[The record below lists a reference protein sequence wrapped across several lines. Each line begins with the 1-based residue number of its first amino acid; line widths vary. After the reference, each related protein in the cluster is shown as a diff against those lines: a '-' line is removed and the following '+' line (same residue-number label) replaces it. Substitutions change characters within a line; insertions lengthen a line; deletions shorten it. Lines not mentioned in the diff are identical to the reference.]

1 MKITSDIP
9 SDWKDLQNKVC
20 KFLNEAGYESE
31 SPKTIKTVRG
41 DVEVDVFSISN
52 DELIK
57 QFICECKFWNTPVPK
72 EKIHAFRTVVHD
84 SGSMVGIFISKN
96 GYQSGAYEAAYCS
109 NVLLK
114 DWDGFI
120 KLIEDK
126 WLKRRYMKLLQ
137 HLYPLSVYTDPFDV
151 PIELLSDVELK
162 KYKELN
168 EKTVGDYL
176 LCRSLKLK
184 KIKED
189 VIEIDGKIFKS
200 YDKLFEHF
208 ERNLIPK
215 IKEYEEIF
223 KNNPIEKWKIDYG
236 IVEYSYD
243 DI

>member
-1 MKITSDIP
+1 MKITNEIP
-9 SDWKDLQNKVC
+9 RDWKDLQNKVC

-41 DVEVDVFSISN
+41 DVEVDVFSVSN

-57 QFICECKFWNTPVPK
+57 QFICECKFWNMPVSK

-114 DWDGFI
+114 DWNGFI
-120 KLIEDK
+120 ELIERK
-126 WLKRRYMKLLQ
+126 WLKRQCFKMHQLI
-137 HLYPLSVYTDPFDV
+137 HPLSVYTDPLDV
-151 PIELLSDVELK
+151 PLDALSDDELH
-162 KYKELN
+162 KYKQIN
-168 EKTVGDYL
+168 KKTIESYL
-176 LCRSLKLK
+176 ICRKIGFE

-189 VIEIDGKIFKS
+189 SLDVDGITFTS
-200 YDKLFEHF
+200 YDELFDYF
-208 ERNLIPK
+208 NKKFTII

-223 KNNPIEKWKIDYG
+223 KNNPIEQWKFDYG
-236 IVEYSYD
+236 IVKYSFD

>member
-96 GYQSGAYEAAYCS
+96 GYQSGAYEAAYC
-109 NVLLK
+109 
-114 DWDGFI
+114 
-120 KLIEDK
+120 
-126 WLKRRYMKLLQ
+126 
-137 HLYPLSVYTDPFDV
+137 
-151 PIELLSDVELK
+151 
-162 KYKELN
+162 
-168 EKTVGDYL
+168 
-176 LCRSLKLK
+176 
-184 KIKED
+184 
-189 VIEIDGKIFKS
+189 
-200 YDKLFEHF
+200 
-208 ERNLIPK
+208 
-215 IKEYEEIF
+215 
-223 KNNPIEKWKIDYG
+223 
-236 IVEYSYD
+236 
-243 DI
+243 

>member
-176 LCRSLKLK
+176 LCRSLKFK

-236 IVEYSYD
+236 IVKYSYD

>member
-1 MKITSDIP
+1 MKITNEIP

-20 KFLNEAGYESE
+20 KFLNEAGYDSE

-84 SGSMVGIFISKN
+84 SGSMVGIFISKY

-120 KLIEDK
+120 DLIKDK
-126 WLKRRYMKLLQ
+126 WLKRQYSNLFQ
-137 HLYPLSVYTDPFDV
+137 HIYPLSVYTDPFDV
-151 PIELLSDVELK
+151 PIELLSDIELK

-168 EKTVGDYL
+168 EKIIDDYL
-176 LCRSLKLK
+176 ICRSLKFK
-184 KIKED
+184 KIKENA
-189 VIEIDGKIFKS
+189 IEINGKTFDS
-200 YDKLFEHF
+200 YDKLFDYF
-208 ERNLIPK
+208 KRTLTPK

-223 KNNPIEKWKIDYG
+223 KNYPIESRKFKSGID
-236 IVEYSYD
+236 I
-243 DI
+243 

>member
-96 GYQSGAYEAAYCS
+96 GYQSGTYEAAYCS

>member
-96 GYQSGAYEAAYCS
+96 GYQSGAYEVAYCS

-236 IVEYSYD
+236 IVKYSYD

>member
-236 IVEYSYD
+236 IVKYSYD

>member
-137 HLYPLSVYTDPFDV
+137 HLYPLSVYKDPFDV

-236 IVEYSYD
+236 IVKYSYD